1 MFLEAFRTHNM
12 AARLDSHRDDAQ
24 FRACKTQK
32 VVPVLVG
39 IVGSFGGLAG
49 I

>member
-24 FRACKTQK
+24 FRAETQK